1 MKFGDW
7 NITPGTIEWTGGGF
21 NRFVIDRESLLET
34 VFVED
39 ASEHLYKWIVLATD
53 QEWLSNDALYD
64 LNFAF
69 VFAAGQS
76 RGNFD
81 YDLLDKTL
89 DYQFEILEDEEED
102 EL

>member
-7 NITPGTIEWTGGGF
+7 NITPGTIEWAGGGL
-21 NRFVIDRESLLET
+21 NRFVINRESLLET
-34 VFVED
+34 VLVEEVD
-39 ASEHLYKWIVLATD
+39 EYLYKWIVLATD
-53 QEWLSNDALYD
+53 EEWLSNDALYD

-76 RGNFD
+76 RENFD

-89 DYQFEILEDEEED
+89 DYQFDILDDEEEE